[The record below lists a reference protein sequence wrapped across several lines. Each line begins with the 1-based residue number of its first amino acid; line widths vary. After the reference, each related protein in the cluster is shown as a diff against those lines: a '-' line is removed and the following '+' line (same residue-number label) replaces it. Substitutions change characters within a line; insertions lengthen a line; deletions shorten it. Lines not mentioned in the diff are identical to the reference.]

1 MTLREWADRASFE
14 DVDHRGNAA
23 LLEQAV
29 RARVQKFVYV
39 SVAGALTL
47 RHTAY
52 VQAHERFVHT
62 LAASGLEYC
71 VVRPTGVFA
80 FFLELLAAAR
90 RGPLPALGEGL
101 ARTNPIHEDDVAKAC
116 VEALSAEHRQF
127 PVGGPETFTR
137 ARLLEMMFEAHGKP
151 PKLRSMP
158 AWLLRGPAR
167 VMGPLQPRLAGLI
180 EFGLAV
186 SQADVI
192 APAYG
197 ALRLGDYLR
206 TAAGGR

>member
-1 MTLREWADRASFE
+1 MR
-14 DVDHRGNAA
+14 
-23 LLEQAV
+23 Q
-29 RARVQKFVYV
+29 
-39 SVAGALTL
+39 
-47 RHTAY
+47 TAY

-90 RGPLPALGEGL
+90 RGPLPALGHGL

-116 VEALSAEHRQF
+116 VEALSEERRQF

-137 ARLLEMMFEAHGKP
+137 ARLLEMMFEAHGRLA
-151 PKLRSMP
+151 KLRSIP
-158 AWLLRGPAR
+158 PWLLSASAKLMSPW
-167 VMGPLQPRLAGLI
+167 QPRLAGLI

-186 SQADVI
+186 SQTDVI
-192 APAYG
+192 APVYG
-197 ALRLGDYLR
+197 TRRLGDYLR
-206 TAAGGR
+206 TAARAQ